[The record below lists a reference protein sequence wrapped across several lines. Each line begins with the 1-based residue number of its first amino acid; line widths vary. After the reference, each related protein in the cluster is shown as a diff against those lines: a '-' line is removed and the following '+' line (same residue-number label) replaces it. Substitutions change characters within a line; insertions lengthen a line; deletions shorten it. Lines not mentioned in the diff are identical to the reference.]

1 MVGSQHV
8 NRGRAIE
15 HRFGFG
21 AGTRFIVGI
30 AVAGFSA
37 AGWGAEW
44 SVQPAVGVSVG
55 RESNPLLTTAT
66 HESSTVTWV
75 TPSMRIQGRTELSEI
90 DLGLVLNYKNYST
103 DQVEDSDQQILSL
116 NAFTQTSERTRL
128 GLVGEFRRDNLRE
141 TVNTGTSASSGSD
154 ADVGLLQANV
164 TRDRRNLRPTWT
176 QALSEKNSVQ
186 LAYEITDVGFDN
198 TAGTD
203 LVDFT
208 DQNLALSF
216 SHSINPRDSFTIG
229 TNVSRYRAPATVNTS
244 DNTTDTT
251 RLLVGFARAFSETS
265 RGSISVGASK
275 TKEDIA
281 GTVDHAS
288 GFVLEATAREVSEI
302 MEIDGSISHDVSPSG
317 SGRSIQSDQLRMRL
331 LRSISPTLRFALRA
345 TLLRNKVLEG
355 SDASVDRRYYEVEPA
370 LEYQWTSQWSVRTGF
385 AYRYQKFD
393 ADPTSANSNIVFVGV
408 AYNWQRQFFGR

>member
-1 MVGSQHV
+1 MVGSQQV

-90 DLGLVLNYKNYST
+90 DLGLVLTYKDYST
-103 DQVEDSDQQILSL
+103 DQVEDADQQILSL
-116 NAFTQTSERTRL
+116 NSFTQTSERTRL

-141 TVNTGTSASSGSD
+141 TVNTGTSASSGGD
-154 ADVGLLQANV
+154 ADVGLQQANV

-186 LAYEITDVGFDN
+186 FAYEITHVGFDN
-198 TAGTD
+198 AASTG

-208 DQNLALSF
+208 DQNLALGF

-229 TNVSRYRAPATVNTS
+229 TNVSRYRASAI
-244 DNTTDTT
+244 DNATDTT

-281 GTVDHAS
+281 GTVNHAS
-288 GFVLEATAREVSEI
+288 GFVLEATAKEISET
-302 MEIDGSISHDVSPSG
+302 MELDGTISHDVSPSG

-370 LEYQWTSQWSVRTGF
+370 LEYQWTSQWSMRTGF

-393 ADPTSANSNIVFVGV
+393 ADPNSANSNVVFVGV
-408 AYNWQRQFFGR
+408 AYNWQRLFFGR